1 MEEALK
7 LLRFFN
13 SVLLQYFKQED
24 ITHNMSTGESQSTS
38 NNGYNAD
45 TEYAMH
51 SGPTDIDTDVER
63 HFMNGKL
70 IFKGNIVGRYH

>member
-1 MEEALK
+1 MAEALK

-24 ITHNMSTGESQSTS
+24 TTHNMSAGESQSTS
-38 NNGYNAD
+38 NNTD
-45 TEYAMH
+45 REYTMH

-70 IFKGNIVGRYH
+70 IFNIICCKATNRS